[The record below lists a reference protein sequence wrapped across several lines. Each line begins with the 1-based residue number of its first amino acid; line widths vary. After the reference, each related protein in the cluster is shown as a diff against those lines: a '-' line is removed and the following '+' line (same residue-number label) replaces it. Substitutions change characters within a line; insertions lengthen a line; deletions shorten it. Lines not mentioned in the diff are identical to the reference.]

1 MRKKGIKNS
10 FNVERPAKRFCY
22 ERKGRR
28 RRNVRKDEGTKG
40 PEEISNLKI
49 FPNHDPCLLVGDLDD
64 LEEFTHA
71 GEGRRRPL

>member
-1 MRKKGIKNS
+1 LNGQLSAFATRGKEG
-10 FNVERPAKRFCY
+10 
-22 ERKGRR
+22 GG
-28 RRNVRKDEGTKG
+28 NVRKDEGTKG

-71 GEGRRRPL
+71 GERRRQPL